1 LNIVI
6 IGSGKIG
13 SNIGRRAAEAG
24 HTVVFSFSRNQAS
37 LELLANTVGYGST
50 SGYPREAKD
59 ADIVVLSVP
68 WDAIDTALDE
78 AGSLRGKI
86 VVDTTN
92 HFAGISMSKDDAMS
106 TGEHN
111 EKRMPGARVVKAF
124 NTLTSKFQS
133 TAKTQDGVTAM
144 FISGD
149 DKGAKEAVSELV
161 RTVGFEPVDLG
172 GWKIASLMD
181 APRRDG
187 AVYGEAY
194 APDDARQIANA
205 AAKDIHA
212 ASDLAIRLKR

>member
-1 LNIVI
+1 MNIVI

-24 HTVVFSFSRNQAS
+24 HRVIFSFSRDGAS
-37 LELLANTVGYGST
+37 LNRLANSVGYGAMT
-50 SGYPREAKD
+50 GRPRDARD

-68 WDAIDTALDE
+68 WEAIDTALEE
-78 AGSLRGKI
+78 AGSLSEKI
-86 VVDTTN
+86 VADTTN
-92 HFAGISMSKDDAMS
+92 HFAGGCMSKDEVVS
-106 TGEHN
+106 TGEYN
-111 EKRMPGARVVKAF
+111 QKRMPGARVVKAF
-124 NTLTSKFQS
+124 NTLTANFQS
-133 TAKTQDGVTAM
+133 TAKAQDGVTAM

-149 DKGAKEAVSELV
+149 DKAAKEAVSELV

-194 APDDARQIANA
+194 TPDDARQIANA
-205 AAKDIHA
+205 AAKDIQA
-212 ASDLAIRLKR
+212 ARSLAIGLRK